1 MTRFWIF
8 LFLTALIFPFEAS
21 ASDVFVSEIC
31 NVFNIVSGPAGKA
44 FAAFAILS
52 VGIGFFSGK
61 VSWGLLVG
69 VAAATSTIFGA
80 PSIVSAVTGKPSFQC
95 SDTTYHGACVNG
107 VCPCPTGFTGITCNS
122 CSPGYIGASC
132 DICDYPS
139 YSPVNGT
146 CKRSCDI
153 RSVPGVN
160 QIYVFHG
167 STSTTCNA
175 PHYSGSINYT
185 CDEGSFTLDS
195 GSSCFCNG
203 NYDGSNCT
211 GCATGYSGANCEECD
226 RNNNYYLHNGTC
238 QQSCQVTGQLGI
250 SETTV
255 MPGSGTMS
263 CNSPA
268 IGLLNYNC
276 SEGLFSTTSGS
287 CTINPSVS
295 DCFQVNENQTL
306 TMNAPPGKTW
316 VGVRFATYGT
326 SNNNCFSAS
335 SYCNAA
341 SSFSV
346 VYSACINKENCQ
358 IIANN
363 KTFSDP
369 CVGTTKR
376 LSVKLYYN

>member
-95 SDTTYHGACVNG
+95 FNTTYHGACING
-107 VCPCPTGFTGITCNS
+107 VCSCPTGFTGIACNTCS
-122 CSPGYIGASC
+122 TGYIGASC
-132 DICDYPS
+132 DICDS
-139 YSPVNGT
+139 NYSPVNGT
-146 CKRSCDI
+146 CKKSCDI
-153 RSVPGVN
+153 SSTPGVN
-160 QIYVFHG
+160 QITVLHG
-167 STSTTCNA
+167 STSTACTA

-185 CDEGSFTLDS
+185 CDEGSFTLAS
-195 GSSCFCNG
+195 GSSCSCSG
-203 NYDGSNCT
+203 NYRGENCAS
-211 GCATGYSGANCEECD
+211 CATGYSGANCEECD

-238 QQSCQVTGQLGI
+238 QQSCRVTGQFGI
-250 SETTV
+250 NDTTV

-263 CNSPA
+263 CNSQAA

-276 SEGLFSTTSGS
+276 SGGQFSITSGS
-287 CTINPSVS
+287 CVTNPSNS
-295 DCFQVNENQTL
+295 SCFQVLENQTL
-306 TMNAPPGKTW
+306 TMNAPAGKTW
-316 VGVRFATYGT
+316 IGVGFASYGT
-326 SNNNCFSAS
+326 PSQCKITNCHAS
-335 SYCNAA
+335 SSA
-341 SSFSV
+341 SV
-346 VYSACINKENCQ
+346 VYSACINRTTCSIDAKN
-358 IIANN
+358 
-363 KTFSDP
+363 TVFSDP
-369 CVGTTKR
+369 CVST
-376 LSVKLYYN
+376 VKKLHVILYYN

>member
-8 LFLTALIFPFEAS
+8 PFLTALIFPFEAS

-95 SDTTYHGACVNG
+95 FNTTYHGACVNG
-107 VCPCPTGFTGITCNS
+107 VCSCPTGLTGITCNE
-122 CSPGYIGASC
+122 CSTGYIGASC

-139 YSPVNGT
+139 YSSVNGT

-153 RSVPGVN
+153 RSVPGIN
-160 QIYVFHG
+160 QIYVLHG

-175 PHYSGSINYT
+175 ANYSGSINYT
-185 CDEGSFTLDS
+185 CDEGSLTLAS
-195 GSSCFCNG
+195 GSSCSCSG
-203 NYDGSNCT
+203 NYAGLNCAS
-211 GCATGYSGANCEECD
+211 CATGYRGANCEDCD
-226 RNNNYYLHNGTC
+226 QNNNYYLHNGIC
-238 QQSCQVTGQLGI
+238 QQSCRVTGQFGI
-250 SETTV
+250 NDTTV
-255 MPGSGTMS
+255 IPGPGTMS

-276 SEGLFSTTSGS
+276 SGGRFTITSGS
-287 CTINPSVS
+287 CAVNPLNSY
-295 DCFQVNENQTL
+295 CFQAAENQTL
-306 TMNAPPGKTW
+306 TMPAPPGKTW
-316 VGVRFATYGT
+316 VGVGFASYGT
-326 SNNNCFSAS
+326 PNQCSINTNCHAS
-335 SYCNAA
+335 SSA
-341 SSFSV
+341 SV
-346 VYSACINKENCQ
+346 VYSACINRTTCSIN
-358 IIANN
+358 ASN
-363 KTFSDP
+363 TVFSPDP
-369 CVGTTKR
+369 CQTIVKR
-376 LSVKLYYN
+376 LHVILYYN